1 MVELI
6 YIKMSKFSNKIATKL
21 NVQVIPK
28 IGLDGISIQHFIIKR
43 NPLFLSI
50 YQILTLNFGFKVLSS
65 KFELTS
71 QSFILVGPDAEG

>member
-43 NPLFLSI
+43 NPGAEVCESFL
-50 YQILTLNFGFKVLSS
+50 T
-65 KFELTS
+65 
-71 QSFILVGPDAEG
+71 